1 MKFEIIEKPNDWTK
15 EVKKNKSINETQ
27 QKRYDYWVAFEDY
40 AFQNA
45 QFAKN
50 FNHRKPSSDHWMDFS
65 IGSSACHITVSQI
78 QKRDELTVELY
89 INEDKA
95 LFNSLLQHKD
105 DIESKTGLLFDWR
118 ELPEKKASRIVV
130 QQSATL
136 GNQSKWSEQFT
147 WLVDVML
154 KMKKEFKKRL

>member
-1 MKFEIIEKPNDWTK
+1 M
-15 EVKKNKSINETQ
+15 
-27 QKRYDYWVAFEDY
+27 
-40 AFQNA
+40 
-45 QFAKN
+45 
-50 FNHRKPSSDHWMDFS
+50 
-65 IGSSACHITVSQI
+65 
-78 QKRDELTVELY
+78 TVELY

-147 WLVDVML
+147 SLVDVML